1 MSLKTA
7 IDILKEL
14 NDDSCV
20 PKNVKAKAAL
30 VIKILETGEEP
41 SLRVSKALHELEDL
55 ADNIHIQADTR
66 TKLYNIVSSLELQ

>member
-14 NDDSCV
+14 NDDNCV

-55 ADNIHIQADTR
+55 ADNINIQADTR
-66 TKLYNIVSSLELQ
+66 TKLYNIVSSLEIR